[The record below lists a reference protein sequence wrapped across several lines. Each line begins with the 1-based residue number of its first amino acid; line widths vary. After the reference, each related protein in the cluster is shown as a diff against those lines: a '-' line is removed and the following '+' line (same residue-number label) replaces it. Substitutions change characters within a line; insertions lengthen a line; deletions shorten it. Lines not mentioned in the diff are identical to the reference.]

1 MKIKIGVVGSAE
13 GPYVPGAPEK
23 AYELGRQIALQGCI
37 LVTGACPGLPHEAI
51 RGAKSVGGITLGI
64 SPGLNLEEHIVKYES
79 PVDNYDIL
87 IFTGS
92 GLMGREITA
101 VRTCDAV
108 IIVGGRS
115 GTLGEFAIAYD
126 EGKIIGV
133 LFGTGG
139 LADNTHTI
147 VEICNKET
155 GATLIYESDPKRLV
169 ERVLRAFDKRLQATN
184 DDAIIGAYEP
194 LSKLFGEPLS
204 LRNSNGH

>member
-1 MKIKIGVVGSAE
+1 
-13 GPYVPGAPEK
+13 
-23 AYELGRQIALQGCI
+23 

>member
-1 MKIKIGVVGSAE
+1 MKIKIGVVGSAD
-13 GPYVPGAPEK
+13 GPYAPGAPEK

>member
-1 MKIKIGVVGSAE
+1 VGSAE

>member
-1 MKIKIGVVGSAE
+1 MKIKIGVVGSAD
-13 GPYVPGAPEK
+13 GPYAPGAKEK
-23 AYELGRQIALQGCI
+23 AYELGKYIALQGCI
-37 LVTGACPGLPHEAI
+37 LVTGACPGLPHEAAL
-51 RGAKSVGGITLGI
+51 GAKSVGGITLGI
-64 SPGLNLEEHIVKYES
+64 SPGLNLEEHIVKYQS
-79 PVDNYDIL
+79 PVDGYDIL

-108 IIVGGRS
+108 VIVGGRS

-155 GATLIYESDPKRLV
+155 GAVLIYEESPKRLV
-169 ERVLRAFDKRLQATN
+169 ERLLQAFDRRLKATE
-184 DDAIIGAYEP
+184 DDALIGAYEP
-194 LSKLFGEPLS
+194 LSKILGEPLAS
-204 LRNSNGH
+204 RVSNNH

>member
-1 MKIKIGVVGSAE
+1 MKIKIGVVGSAD